1 MQEQERRVAKDFAE
15 IRRQRKEAEEKVAY
29 EVRKIEDEKAAFKQ
43 AQMLFLEREKEF
55 GRQ

>member
-1 MQEQERRVAKDFAE
+1 MQEQEKRVAKDFAE

-29 EVRKIEDEKAAFKQ
+29 EVRKIEDEKAAFMQ
-43 AQMLFLEREKEF
+43 AQRLFLEREKEF

>member
-29 EVRKIEDEKAAFKQ
+29 EVRKIEDEKAAFMQ
-43 AQMLFLEREKEF
+43 AQRLFLEREKEF
-55 GRQ
+55 GHQ